1 MGKFMHKLTLIIFIL
16 WVLPI
21 HAGFFGKII
30 PCIKP
35 VAVEIHTINE
45 VVGDTDH
52 AKLDEENGYVII
64 PSTFYKHDG
73 NSKGILIVHD
83 WADVYHAYELL
94 CPYCTDHK
102 KDGKMYMATS
112 IFAWCDT
119 CGVRAE
125 KMFNVGSGQLTG
137 HPFEHGQVWQL
148 IHYIIEESERDDML
162 FLIMFPNPLN
172 DYKLK

>member
-1 MGKFMHKLTLIIFIL
+1 MSRLKHIFLLLIIGISTFT
-16 WVLPI
+16 
-21 HAGFFGKII
+21 ANASFYGKII

-35 VAVEIHTINE
+35 FAVEIHTINE

-64 PSTFYKHDG
+64 PNTFYKHDG

-83 WADVYHAYELL
+83 WADVYMAYDLI

-102 KDGKMYMATS
+102 QEGTMYMATS

-125 KMFNVGSGQLTG
+125 MMFNVGSGQLTG

-148 IHYIIEESERDDML
+148 IPYIIEESERDDML
-162 FLIMFPNPLN
+162 FLILFPNPMN
-172 DYKLK
+172 NHKL